1 MMVKLFALYQGCAT
15 DTDIRGRIR
24 INGYGYGIFNFGRIR
39 MGYGYMRYPYPFIRI
54 FYALDKMA
62 SNSYS
67 SMLNFDIYMP
77 ACMQSFFCLMRL
89 VSMKNVHELFA
100 FLLSVTIHIF
110 KVQFIFNSR
119 FNLIIYSFKSS
130 KIVYFP
136 CGVYYFI
143 KFIWQHN
150 CTINI
155 YISCQ
160 VS

>member
-1 MMVKLFALYQGCAT
+1 MQRIRISA
-15 DTDIRGRIR
+15 DIRGRIR
-24 INGYGYGIFNFGRIR
+24 INGYGYGICNFGRIR

-67 SMLNFDIYMP
+67 SMPNFDIYMP

-130 KIVYFP
+130 KIVYFRLRRIL
-136 CGVYYFI
+136 F
-143 KFIWQHN
+143 W
-150 CTINI
+150 TINI